1 MSTSEYKQL
10 VKEIIS
16 KIQSNIK
23 AVSQKILS
31 LSMVYNLDLQEG
43 RVDESTHFLGRAMA
57 CIVLLHLG
65 CEGPSLGLQREIV
78 AAQVRM
84 LLEVAGSSG

>member
-10 VKEIIS
+10 VKEDKKIS

-43 RVDESTHFLGRAMA
+43 RVDESTHLLGRAMA
-57 CIVLLHLG
+57 CIVL
-65 CEGPSLGLQREIV
+65 PGL
-78 AAQVRM
+78 
-84 LLEVAGSSG
+84 